1 MNLLSLVEN
10 VMVKLSGLPGLAFLG
25 RYVSEY
31 QGRRTRVQQTI
42 SRHKSY
48 VQTVRGT
55 AEEVKKAAGGSK
67 KVEEDDPDEEDV
79 ENNYEEDDD
88 ESYLQ

>member
-10 VMVKLSGLPGLAFLG
+10 VMLKLGGLPGLQFLG

-31 QGRRTRVQQTI
+31 QTRRTMLKGTI
-42 SRHKSY
+42 IQYKSY

-55 AEEVKKAAGGSK
+55 AEDVKKAAGDSK
-67 KVEEDDPDEEDV
+67 KEEEDDPDEEDV

>member
-1 MNLLSLVEN
+1 MNLLSLFEN
-10 VMVKLSGLPGLAFLG
+10 VLVKLSGLPGLQFLG

-31 QGRRTRVQQTI
+31 HSRRTQVGQTAA
-42 SRHKSY
+42 RYRSY

-55 AEEVKKAAGGSK
+55 ASDVKSATRGAKTEQESDQEEEEVEDYN
-67 KVEEDDPDEEDV
+67 EE
-79 ENNYEEDDD
+79 DD